1 MMRRPSTGFADESV
15 RPADVP
21 ATDPPVKTD
30 WRHWMRSLGRRQRQL
45 RELAG
50 LSQEELARLAG
61 VSQGAVSRLEIAR
74 GLATP
79 LLIVLKINAAL
90 ARELRRLGPT
100 VLPPELREAIELQ
113 AMLVGTRGV
122 LGAEE
127 PPLAEDRELEE
138 IVRLYRAAPSSRRRG
153 LITVLR
159 AMLDDV

>member
-1 MMRRPSTGFADESV
+1 MVRRPSTGLADA
-15 RPADVP
+15 PAPEPV
-21 ATDPPVKTD
+21 VKTD
-30 WRHWMRSLGRRQRQL
+30 WREWMRSLGRRQRQL

-100 VLPPELREAIELQ
+100 VLTPELRDAIEQQ
-113 AMLVGTRGV
+113 AMLVGSRAV

-127 PPLAEDRELEE
+127 PPLAEERELEE
-138 IVRLYRAAPSSRRRG
+138 IVRLYRCAPASRRQG
-153 LITVLR
+153 FLTVLR
-159 AMLDDV
+159 AMLDSG

>member
-1 MMRRPSTGFADESV
+1 MVRRPSTGVADGPAA
-15 RPADVP
+15 PADVP
-21 ATDPPVKTD
+21 ASEPAVKTD
-30 WRHWMRSLGRRQRQL
+30 WREWMRSLGRRQRQL
-45 RELAG
+45 REFVG

-100 VLPPELREAIELQ
+100 VLSPELRQAIELQ
-113 AMLVGTRGV
+113 SMLVGTRGV

-127 PPLAEDRELEE
+127 SPLAEDRELEE
-138 IVRLYRAAPSSRRRG
+138 IVRLYRSAPVGRRQG
-153 LITVLR
+153 FLTVLR
-159 AMLDDV
+159 AMLENV